1 MRQLLTKVA
10 ILAAA
15 LNASPLVAG
24 GLPEPS
30 ANDAAMNTQASST
43 TPANSA
49 STSSA
54 AASITATSTGASTNN
69 EGASDGTGLIAIED
83 DPLIVDTSAIMD
95 SDGMGKGF
103 ERRQQ
108 LDEFNWRCSAVIYP
122 ARAPC

>member
-1 MRQLLTKVA
+1 MPQLLTRVA

-30 ANDAAMNTQASST
+30 ASDAAMNTQASST
-43 TPANSA
+43 T
-49 STSSA
+49 A
-54 AASITATSTGASTNN
+54 ASTGASTNN
-69 EGASDGTGLIAIED
+69 EGASDGTGFIAIED

-122 ARAPC
+122 ARVPC

>member
-1 MRQLLTKVA
+1 MPQLLTRVA

-30 ANDAAMNTQASST
+30 ASDAAMNTQESST
-43 TPANSA
+43 T
-49 STSSA
+49 A
-54 AASITATSTGASTNN
+54 ASTGASTNN
-69 EGASDGTGLIAIED
+69 EGARDGTGFIAIED

-95 SDGMGKGF
+95 SGGMGKGF

>member
-1 MRQLLTKVA
+1 MPQLLTRVA

-30 ANDAAMNTQASST
+30 ASDAAINTQASST
-43 TPANSA
+43 T
-49 STSSA
+49 A
-54 AASITATSTGASTNN
+54 ASTGASTNN
-69 EGASDGTGLIAIED
+69 EGASDGTGFIAIED

-122 ARAPC
+122 ARALCWP

>member
-1 MRQLLTKVA
+1 MPQLLTRVA

-30 ANDAAMNTQASST
+30 ASDAAMSTQASST
-43 TPANSA
+43 T
-49 STSSA
+49 A
-54 AASITATSTGASTNN
+54 ASTGASTNN
-69 EGASDGTGLIAIED
+69 EGASDGTGFIVIED